1 MTTTRY
7 FVDAESGRYLGG
19 FAGAEPP
26 SGVIEVDAPPE
37 RGADLWVN
45 GAWQPDA
52 ASVIAESRAATD
64 ATELSTAKAAPA
76 TSPFLNRTPAQVD
89 NWIDLT
95 AVDLVGVRIVLKL
108 MARILMHV
116 ARRGMR

>member
-1 MTTTRY
+1 MKKMVNGVEMDMTA
-7 FVDAESGRYLGG
+7 AEIAEREAEEALWA
-19 FAGAEPP
+19 AGA
-26 SGVIEVDAPPE
+26 DA
-37 RGADLWVN
+37 
-45 GAWQPDA
+45 
-52 ASVIAESRAATD
+52 RAAQEARLAAD
-64 ATELSTAKAAPA
+64 SAELATAKAAPA

-116 ARRGMR
+116 ARRVMR